1 MVCQQLGHALISFR
15 CGPASH
21 QTASNQTTLSAVVSS
36 IPHIALA
43 LDSSSFAVYD
53 PVSASNTVGIN
64 YLPIC
69 SPLSPPITPLASPVA
84 TRHRTTTPPAV
95 PHDHDIHSAQQHPFP
110 CERFNTEGEQ
120 LDSIRRLFQHSHPW
134 GNHNQNSPLR
144 NWTNC
149 RSQLTLTERNY
160 NNGTKVGSM
169 VKLPEDED
177 TPEKRVKKIFR
188 MMDKDENGSL
198 DLAEFKEGS
207 KKDETIVSALSLY
220 DGLV

>member
-134 GNHNQNSPLR
+134 GNRENPI
-144 NWTNC
+144 
-149 RSQLTLTERNY
+149 
-160 NNGTKVGSM
+160 
-169 VKLPEDED
+169 LPECFSVPAPIHISPRQKKERKK
-177 TPEKRVKKIFR
+177 EKIHPFTGL
-188 MMDKDENGSL
+188 MQGSPVQHL
-198 DLAEFKEGS
+198 HRLIY
-207 KKDETIVSALSLY
+207 TI
-220 DGLV
+220 G